1 MSIITRK
8 FRNIISLFLIISIV
22 IVLSINLIALWITPL
37 FLLVSFSQLTLPI
50 FIIFPVPILLFY
62 IHSTDVMVWVVI
74 LIFGITISVLF
85 LIARD
90 LKKYVKTMNKDPLD
104 PNSRLQR
111 FAELFAISIFFSY
124 FVYIIAGLVGAPVVV
139 PISTSTPHWKYY
151 LLLANAGLY
160 EELISRV
167 LLLGV
172 PLFITYLVKNKITR
186 KNWYRF
192 FVGGKIEFNAASI
205 TFLLI
210 SSLFFGIAHIPSW
223 DYTKFPAAFIAGL
236 IMGYLFLRFGLYAS
250 VSFHFLTDYMSTIN
264 VMYPSFTAP
273 YMNLLSVFIVFW
285 FIAGCVLTVLYSLE
299 LLKIVNRGQ
308 AHKNVKTVVAHDDLW
323 FHTIKCPY
331 CGNESFEYEPDGS
344 LKCLRCG
351 TKIPKK

>member
-8 FRNIISLFLIISIV
+8 FRNIISLFLIVSVV

-37 FLLVSFSQLTLPI
+37 FLAGSFSQLLLPI

-62 IHSTDVMVWVVI
+62 ISSTAVMVWFFI
-74 LIFGITISVLF
+74 LIIVITISVLF

-90 LKKYVKTMNKDPLD
+90 LKKYVNTVNKDPLD

-139 PISTSTPHWKYY
+139 PISSSTPHWEYY
-151 LLLANAGLY
+151 LSLANAGLY

-172 PLFITYLVKNKITR
+172 PLFIIYLVKNKITR

-205 TFLLI
+205 TFLII

-264 VMYPSFTAP
+264 VMYPSFTGY

-285 FIAGCVLTVLYSLE
+285 FIAGCVLAVLYSIE
-299 LLKIVNRGQ
+299 LLKVVNKKHVHKIVKPVIAQN
-308 AHKNVKTVVAHDDLW
+308 DLR
-323 FHTIKCPY
+323 FHNIKCPY